1 MIVQGQMLSYEDFPT
16 PTGQHVVY
24 YQNWGESL
32 PWQQLPFYSSRS
44 HDSRKKPQVMYLLL
58 CNPKKLLEK
67 TENLH
72 RQIITASC
80 YNLVYVCSHS
90 LQHWDRISITSPVW
104 ISGLTLNIIT
114 VLILNFR
121 LSTYIS
127 LSLHANVQWGWGWE
141 KSSPAPHTKE

>member
-1 MIVQGQMLSYEDFPT
+1 
-16 PTGQHVVY
+16 
-24 YQNWGESL
+24 
-32 PWQQLPFYSSRS
+32 
-44 HDSRKKPQVMYLLL
+44 MYLLL
-58 CNPKKLLEK
+58 CNTKKLLEK

-72 RQIITASC
+72 RQIITASR
-80 YNLVYVCSHS
+80 YNSVYVCSHS

-104 ISGLTLNIIT
+104 ISEVTLNIIT

-141 KSSPAPHTKE
+141 NQALHHTQRNSNQAVLSYPIITHCDHHFSRLNSTAVMFPGFLHMGILIVRETIGCLL